1 VRILNVLKTI
11 RTLVEE
17 KGAQLPYLV
26 PIGERA
32 EAIAE
37 AFEQRQN
44 TTQEALQEL
53 YKLAEEYEKAEDR
66 KVG

>member
-1 VRILNVLKTI
+1 VRILNMLKTI
-11 RTLVEE
+11 RTLAEE
-17 KGAQLPYLV
+17 KGDQLPYLI

-44 TTQEALQEL
+44 TTQEALQKL
-53 YKLAEEYEKAEDR
+53 YKLAEEYEKAVDR

>member
-1 VRILNVLKTI
+1 VQRVVAAEN
-11 RTLVEE
+11 RG
-17 KGAQLPYLV
+17 GAAEVPYLI

-37 AFEQRQN
+37 AFQKRQN

-53 YKLAEEYEKAEDR
+53 YKIAEEYEKAEDR
-66 KVG
+66 KGR